1 MKRDKFPHVQSKVA
15 VFKNNYQFGLVKN
28 NNQLNLVDGHLQVD
42 GRFSR
47 GQMNKQTKGSFVSDA
62 SKHDLNPF
70 KLSPSEKNS
79 SKGVDSAAGEDSAA
93 HDILMKVE
101 NNLGNEKED
110 DELFE
115 RAESGDENDE
125 FKPKKRDSRQTLVNE
140 DASKF

>member
-1 MKRDKFPHVQSKVA
+1 MKMKKDKFPHVQSKVA

-62 SKHDLNPF
+62 SKYDLNPF

-79 SKGVDSAAGEDSAA
+79 SKGVDSAAG
-93 HDILMKVE
+93 DILMKVE

-115 RAESGDENDE
+115 RAESGDENENDE